1 MKLSAK
7 LSLIYACGYVFLY
20 ALPLR
25 HRAGARGTIN
35 MVATGTEMRVQ
46 ELAQN
51 LFDLIT
57 QFCLVVPRNR
67 RRSGDLKEVEFL
79 ALSLL
84 HHHETLIVGDIQ
96 RQLGVLPAQM
106 SRIIR
111 SLEMRERPLIACRI
125 NPQDKRK
132 IDVALTPEGITAF
145 QDYQSA
151 RIGSLSNLF
160 GKLSEEDLD
169 DLQRLLVKLH
179 EAVGVLSIG

>member
-1 MKLSAK
+1 LQRRGV
-7 LSLIYACGYVFLY
+7 LW
-20 ALPLR
+20 
-25 HRAGARGTIN
+25 RAGGGAFI

-57 QFCLVVPRNR
+57 HFCLATPRNR
-67 RRSGDLKEVEFL
+67 RRSGDLKEIEFL
-79 ALSLL
+79 TLSLL
-84 HHHETLIVGDIQ
+84 HLHETLIVGDIQ

-111 SLEMRERPLIACRI
+111 SLESRERPLIVCRI

-132 IDVALTPEGITAF
+132 IDVALTPEGILAF
-145 QDYQSA
+145 QEYQSA
-151 RIGSLSNLF
+151 RIGCIANLI

-169 DLQRLLVKLH
+169 DLRHLLAKLH
-179 EAVGVLSIG
+179 EVVGTPSIG

>member
-1 MKLSAK
+1 
-7 LSLIYACGYVFLY
+7 
-20 ALPLR
+20 
-25 HRAGARGTIN
+25 

-57 QFCLVVPRNR
+57 HFCLVTPRRR

-79 ALSLL
+79 TLSLL
-84 HHHETLIVGDIQ
+84 HHHEMLIVGDIQ

-111 SLEMRERPLIACRI
+111 SLEARERPLIACRI
-125 NPQDKRK
+125 NPHDKRK
-132 IDVALTPEGITAF
+132 IDVALTAEGITAF
-145 QDYQSA
+145 QEYQSS
-151 RIGSLSNLF
+151 RIGSIFNLI

-169 DLQRLLVKLH
+169 NLQGLLAKLH
-179 EAVGVLSIG
+179 EVVGLPALG